1 MVGIQG
7 DTRIHHD
14 VNPVKHTVVAGS
26 YVTSCAPDL
35 KSMLR
40 NVMKVHSRLILE

>member
-40 NVMKVHSRLILE
+40 MKVHSRLILE